1 MCKKIG
7 IKIQRK
13 TNDTVYIYNPSAE
26 SESIQIQIISNN
38 LTCSTH
44 INIYKSTK
52 HLPIQITM
60 CLKPTSAF

>member
-1 MCKKIG
+1 MWKKIG

-13 TNDTVYIYNPSAE
+13 TNDTVYIYSPSVEAE
-26 SESIQIQIISNN
+26 SLQIQIISSN

-44 INIYKSTK
+44 INIYKSMK

-60 CLKPTSAF
+60 CLKPTSVF

>member
-13 TNDTVYIYNPSAE
+13 TNTTVYIHSPSTEA
-26 SESIQIQIISNN
+26 ESIQIQIISNN

-44 INIYKSTK
+44 INIFKNMK
-52 HLPIQITM
+52 HLPIQISM
-60 CLKPTSAF
+60 CLKPTSAL